1 MAPYTFYLFGVEHII
16 SIILVIIFYVVFLG
30 FNEKIGVK
38 NNSDVFPIV
47 LSFIIISLDISE
59 DIVRYITDHYSI
71 KKDLPLQLCNVG
83 IYVAVLALLKKN
95 QTAFELI
102 FYWGL
107 IGASQAI
114 LTPDR
119 DLFELRIF
127 FIYSQAYHGALI
139 FCVLWLVIKN
149 KMRMKIESTPKVVL
163 ITNLLVV
170 FISVVNYLLDSNY
183 MFLRN
188 QPNSASSFLIGEW
201 PVYIIMVQFF
211 SIVMVFLFIKIQ
223 DLLFLQVSSKQ

>member
-188 QPNSASSFLIGEW
+188 QPNSASPFLIGEW

-211 SIVMVFLFIKIQ
+211 SIAVIYLFIKIQ
-223 DLLFLQVSSKQ
+223 DLLLRQVSPKQ